1 VTVQREA
8 HYWFSQRLGREMGV
22 VVYGHYGPPLI
33 AFPTTGGDEWEY
45 ERQDVISTI
54 ASFINAGRV
63 KVFCVNTNHRDSF
76 GNSLA
81 HPRHRSWMQACYD
94 DYIVSEV
101 VPFVRG
107 HCRTWDIPI
116 WTFGA
121 SLGGYHA
128 VNTLLKHPDVFRRCY
143 ALSGVYDMR
152 RFMGGDYDDNFYFNN
167 PVDYMAN
174 LSDAATLH
182 ALAGC
187 EIHLGTGSGPW
198 EKPEEAYRL
207 SAILRSRG
215 VQHHLDDWGPQGG
228 HDWPYWRH
236 MIWEYLANA

>member
-1 VTVQREA
+1 MHRDVVSWYS
-8 HYWFSQRLGREMGV
+8 HRLGRDMRV
-22 VVYGHYGPPLI
+22 VVYGHWGPPLL
-33 AFPTTGGDEWEY
+33 AFPTSGGDEWEY
-45 ERQDVISTI
+45 ERQDVIATLSG
-54 ASFINAGRV
+54 FIDAGRV
-63 KVFCVNTNHRDSF
+63 KVFSVNTNHGDSF
-76 GNSLA
+76 GNAGA

-101 VPFVRG
+101 VPFVRS
-107 HCRTWDIPI
+107 HCRTGDAPI

-121 SLGGYHA
+121 SLGAYHA
-128 VNTLLKHPDVFRRCY
+128 ANSLLKHPDVFKRCF

-174 LSDAATLH
+174 LSDPAALH
-182 ALAGC
+182 ELASC
-187 EIHLGTGSGPW
+187 DIHLATGTGPW

-207 SAILRSRG
+207 SHILSARG
-215 VQHHLDDWGPQGG
+215 VRHHLDDWGPQGG

-236 MIWEYLANA
+236 MIWEYIANA